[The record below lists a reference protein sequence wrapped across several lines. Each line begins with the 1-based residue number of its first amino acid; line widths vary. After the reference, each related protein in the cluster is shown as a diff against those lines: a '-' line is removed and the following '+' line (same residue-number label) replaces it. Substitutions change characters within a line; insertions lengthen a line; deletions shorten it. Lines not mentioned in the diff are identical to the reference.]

1 MGVFEM
7 SNFVKGIIGVCE
19 VIVNLEDV
27 IIIIGGGDFVVV
39 VI

>member
-27 IIIIGGGDFVVV
+27 IIIIGGGDFAAA

>member
-19 VIVNLEDV
+19 VIVNLEGV
-27 IIIIGGGDFVVV
+27 IIIIGGGDLVVV
-39 VI
+39 VE